1 MKKVEALM
9 VLQTINESIADYFR
23 YENNELLRVESY
35 GRYTGA
41 KMALMICYNNADSI
55 INEMGLDIKVRKAP
69 LTKTAVKE
77 YASRL
82 R

>member
-1 MKKVEALM
+1 
-9 VLQTINESIADYFR
+9 
-23 YENNELLRVESY
+23 
-35 GRYTGA
+35 
-41 KMALMICYNNADSI
+41 MALMICYNNADSI

-69 LTKTAVKE
+69 LTKKAVKE